1 MELHWSSHKVVIDC
15 RILFIST
22 FLMDK
27 LFEAFKANYQSKEI
41 SYEEFQH
48 ILRQFAKLDIRCE
61 LDDNVML

>member
-1 MELHWSSHKVVIDC
+1 
-15 RILFIST
+15 
-22 FLMDK
+22 MDK